1 MTTGLIM
8 STLIYV
14 ISMEF
19 LLLRH
24 KRPSWWNA
32 PSHKEWGDRKRA
44 WSQAGDKGAVGSFI
58 YYFISNLILVAPH
71 PEREFSSL
79 FDILLLESKY
89 HERYKTT
96 KHETILHKLWWESGG
111 KLQMKGV
118 QGGWLEQLI
127 YMKLS
132 SSGLPYVKQGP
143 SCSKPGFNSMKLS
156 KL

>member
-32 PSHKEWGDRKRA
+32 PSHKEWGDRKTA
-44 WSQAGDKGAVGSFI
+44 WSQAGDKGAVGSSI
-58 YYFISNLILVAPH
+58 ISLAIRSSWH
-71 PEREFSSL
+71 PIQRESFL
-79 FDILLLESKY
+79 FCLTYSCWKSKY

-96 KHETILHKLWWESGG
+96 KYETILHKLWWELGG
-111 KLQMKGV
+111 KASNEGSTGRMTGTIKLY
-118 QGGWLEQLI
+118 EAQL
-127 YMKLS
+127 LRFT
-132 SSGLPYVKQGP
+132 LLLKQGP
-143 SCSKPGFNSMKLS
+143 SCSKPRFNSMKLS

>member
-1 MTTGLIM
+1 MTTGLIV

-19 LLLRH
+19 PLLRH

-44 WSQAGDKGAVGSFI
+44 WSQAGDTGVVGHSSIISLAIRSSWHPIQRESF
-58 YYFISNLILVAPH
+58 
-71 PEREFSSL
+71 L
-79 FDILLLESKY
+79 FCLTYTCWKSKY

-96 KHETILHKLWWESGG
+96 KHETIVHKLWWESGG

-118 QGGWLEQLI
+118 QEGWLEQLS

-132 SSGLPYVKQGP
+132 SSGLPYVKQSP
-143 SCSKPGFNSMKLS
+143 SCSKPGFNPMKVL